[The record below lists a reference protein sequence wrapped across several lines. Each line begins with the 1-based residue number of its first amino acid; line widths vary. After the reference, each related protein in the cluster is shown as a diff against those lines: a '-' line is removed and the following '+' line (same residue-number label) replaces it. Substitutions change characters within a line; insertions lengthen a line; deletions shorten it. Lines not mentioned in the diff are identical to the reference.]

1 MNLIDDFVSAVLC
14 PAVKC
19 IRRVAPSATQVATG
33 QANENAGETRAG
45 AFALDGLEDFGDN
58 HEKPVMKLRK
68 RGI

>member
-1 MNLIDDFVSAVLC
+1 MDLVDDFISAVLC

-19 IRRVAPSATQVATG
+19 IRRVAPNATQVATG
-33 QANENAGETRAG
+33 QANENTGQTRAG

-58 HEKPVMKLRK
+58 HEKLAMKLRK